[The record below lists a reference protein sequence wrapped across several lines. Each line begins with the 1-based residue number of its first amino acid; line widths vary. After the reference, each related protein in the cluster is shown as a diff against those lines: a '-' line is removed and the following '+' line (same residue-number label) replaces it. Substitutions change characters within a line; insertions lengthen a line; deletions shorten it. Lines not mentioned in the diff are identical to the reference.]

1 MVNLMKRFVAGA
13 VCPACGAVDRI
24 RVYRDNNRLFQECV
38 ACDFHQRM
46 SSAVD
51 EGVGQPPG
59 SEPDDAAPL
68 RFVNKAVSI
77 DSTDPD

>member
-1 MVNLMKRFVAGA
+1 MKRFVAGA

-24 RVYRDNNRLFQECV
+24 RVYRDNDCLFQECV
-38 ACDFHQRM
+38 ACDFRQRM

-51 EGVGQPPG
+51 GGVDESLV
-59 SEPDDAAPL
+59 SETDDATPL
-68 RFVNKAVSI
+68 RFVNKPVSI